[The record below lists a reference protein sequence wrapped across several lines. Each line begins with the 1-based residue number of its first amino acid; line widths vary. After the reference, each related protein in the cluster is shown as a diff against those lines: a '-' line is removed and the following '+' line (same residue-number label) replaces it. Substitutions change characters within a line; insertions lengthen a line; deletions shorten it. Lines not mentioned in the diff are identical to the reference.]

1 MLQFWRHIGDR
12 FGKKSPIFQEFGGE
26 WEEWEK
32 MIEKTAKSLSQ
43 VSIMGILQRKRDCQV
58 RLDRMDIYSLN
69 PSNYSIFVLTGAP
82 INGL

>member
-1 MLQFWRHIGDR
+1 
-12 FGKKSPIFQEFGGE
+12 
-26 WEEWEK
+26 
-32 MIEKTAKSLSQ
+32 MIEKTAKSLFYGPG
-43 VSIMGILQRKRDCQV
+43 MGFLQRKRDCQV